1 MADID
6 ARIQNAYA
14 EITGN
19 ESLLEMLDTD
29 AATAMLAWGK
39 SLAALTIQQTQDLDD
54 AAAEEVL
61 APRLRAVRQ
70 TMRMAGNWAAGNYVD
85 PASRGPLRDKL
96 LENFRVMFGE
106 DVKLPSAEEMDAVL
120 NTADLKENNQA
131 QLISKLQ
138 SLLNE
143 SDLGETDN
151 VQKA

>member
-54 AAAEEVL
+54 ATAEEVL

-85 PASRGPLRDKL
+85 PASREPLRDKL